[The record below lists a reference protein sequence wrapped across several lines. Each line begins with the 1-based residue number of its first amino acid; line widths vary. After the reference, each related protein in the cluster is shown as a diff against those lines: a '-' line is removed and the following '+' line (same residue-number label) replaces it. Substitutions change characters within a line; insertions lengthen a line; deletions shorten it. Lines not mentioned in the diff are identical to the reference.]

1 MGCACRQNRGI
12 NQNSSSKELII
23 SEVLEGN
30 PDLLKKVFNV
40 STPDNTKNSG
50 ITAESY
56 KENITLE
63 PVVAVNTVENTTK
76 STVIT
81 NTTAASPASRVT
93 DGKPNIPEVITEAL
107 ENDLKSCY
115 LCAKKHLVRAQI
127 FFEEYHTGYP
137 DHIKNLVQ
145 SLRVAEVQVRGAFL
159 RWQKVMGH
167 LDMAANELLGN
178 DINSPTMSKE
188 HIILANKIRDARIRL
203 SDNPLAS
210 INFDELITRVHLLQY
225 KELDK

>member
-1 MGCACRQNRGI
+1 MGCACQQKRQ
-12 NQNSSSKELII
+12 QAAAEASSKALGAVMRFTDTQE
-23 SEVLEGN
+23 
-30 PDLLKKVFNV
+30 
-40 STPDNTKNSG
+40 T
-50 ITAESY
+50 TAPAVMAY
-56 KENITLE
+56 DKDIALE
-63 PVVAVNTVENTTK
+63 PVLVPEDQVKSVVA
-76 STVIT
+76 
-81 NTTAASPASRVT
+81 AAVKNNGNVAQTSNVDPVKELRQSKASL
-93 DGKPNIPEVITEAL
+93 EVVKEAL
-107 ENDLKSCY
+107 ENNLTSCY

-178 DINSPTMSKE
+178 DINAVTMNKE

-210 INFDELITRVHLLQY
+210 INFDDLITKVHLLQY
-225 KELDK
+225 RELEKQ

>member
-1 MGCACRQNRGI
+1 MGCACRQKQGTSTETH
-12 NQNSSSKELII
+12 SSAELVVQ
-23 SEVLEGN
+23 EVIAGSPE
-30 PDLLKKVFNV
+30 LLKKVFNV
-40 STPDNTKNSG
+40 SLPDNTVNSG
-50 ITAESY
+50 ITQDSYKTDIALEPIVPVAES
-56 KENITLE
+56 KSPT
-63 PVVAVNTVENTTK
+63 VKAASRTTNTV
-76 STVIT
+76 
-81 NTTAASPASRVT
+81 
-93 DGKPNIPEVITEAL
+93 KPKLPEVVTEAI

-159 RWQKVMGH
+159 RWQKIMGH

-178 DINSPTMSKE
+178 DINSATMNKE

-203 SDNPLAS
+203 SDNPMAS
-210 INFDELITRVHLLQY
+210 INFDELITKVHLLQY
-225 KELDK
+225 EELEK